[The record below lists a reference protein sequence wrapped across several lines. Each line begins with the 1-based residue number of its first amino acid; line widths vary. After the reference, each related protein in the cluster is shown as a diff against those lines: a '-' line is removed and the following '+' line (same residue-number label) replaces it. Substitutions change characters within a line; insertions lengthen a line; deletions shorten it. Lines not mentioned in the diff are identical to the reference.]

1 MSLSISPSPILIVED
16 EAAQRMLFSLMLRD
30 LTFPLLAVADGYRA
44 WAILREQSPSL
55 IVLDLLMPE
64 MGGLELLRRIRA
76 DDRLRHTKILVVT
89 ALVSRHTAEAA
100 ALADQVLTKPVTKG
114 QLQQAVRALLGD
126 TC

>member
-1 MSLSISPSPILIVED
+1 MSLSISSSPILIVED
-16 EAAQRMLFSLMLRD
+16 EAAQRLLFSLMLRD
-30 LTFPLLAVADGYRA
+30 LSYPLLTVADGYRA
-44 WAILREQSPSL
+44 WTILREQLPCL

-76 DDRLRHTKILVVT
+76 DSRLRSTKILVVT
-89 ALVSRHTAEAA
+89 ALVSRLTAEAA
-100 ALADQVLTKPVTKG
+100 VLADQVLTKPVTKG